1 MASRPRIKD
10 VAEYAGVS
18 PKTVSNVINDF
29 EHVSEHT
36 RAAVREA
43 IDALGYR
50 VNLAG
55 RQLRQGRTGMITL
68 AVPELDVAYFA
79 ELAKH
84 VMAAADRHGR
94 TVLLHQT
101 GGVRERE
108 LAALH
113 GFDAQFTDGVIL
125 SPLSLTP
132 RDLATRDA
140 HLPVVLL
147 GERQAPGSADHV
159 GIDNVAAAREATEH
173 LLARGR
179 RAIAVVG
186 GAARGRQGTDGLRT
200 EGYRSALRA
209 AGAPVRQDL
218 IVPVDAYHWQDG
230 ARAAAALLERRPRPD
245 AFLCL
250 NDHLALG
257 ALRALYEAGL
267 RAPDDVDVTG
277 FDDIEA
283 SRFSIPTLTTI
294 APDKRGI
301 ADTAV
306 SLLIERIDQGR
317 TDRGTTAPAPPAPP
331 ADRPDRAAPD
341 GTAADHVVGHRLIV
355 RESTGGCF

>member
-1 MASRPRIKD
+1 MAARPRIKD
-10 VAEYAGVS
+10 VAAYAGVS

-36 RAAVREA
+36 RTAVRDA
-43 IDALGYR
+43 IEALGYR
-50 VNLAG
+50 VNIAG

-68 AVPELDVAYFA
+68 AVPELDVAYFS

-84 VMAAADRHGR
+84 VMAAADRRGR

-108 LAALH
+108 LSALH

-132 RDLATRDA
+132 RDLTSGLAR
-140 HLPVVLL
+140 LPVVLL
-147 GERQAPGSADHV
+147 GERQTPGAADHV

-179 RAIAVVG
+179 RRIAVVG
-186 GAARGRQGTDGLRT
+186 GAVRGRRGTDGLRT

-209 AGAPVRQDL
+209 AHVAFAADL
-218 IVPVDAYHWQDG
+218 VVPVEAYHWQDG

-245 AFLCL
+245 ALLCL

-257 ALRALYEAGL
+257 ALRALHEAGL
-267 RAPDDVDVTG
+267 RAPDDIDVVG

-283 SRFSIPTLTTI
+283 SRFSVPSLTTI
-294 APDKRGI
+294 APDKEAI
-301 ADTAV
+301 AAAAV
-306 SLLIERIDQGR
+306 SLLADRIDRPR
-317 TDRGTTAPAPPAPP
+317 T
-331 ADRPDRAAPD
+331 
-341 GTAADHVVGHRLIV
+341 GTARDVTDAGTARDAEAAQDAEDRVIGHRLVV
-355 RESTGGCF
+355 RESTGGRS